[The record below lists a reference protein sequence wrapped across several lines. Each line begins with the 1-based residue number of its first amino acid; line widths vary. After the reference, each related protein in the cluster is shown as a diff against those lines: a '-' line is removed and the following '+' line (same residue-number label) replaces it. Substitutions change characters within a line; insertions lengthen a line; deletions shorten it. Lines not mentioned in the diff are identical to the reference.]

1 MLKFQDFCCLSWA
14 ENESRLILETSA
26 FYRSDVDR
34 IIDGLRVGKKREFF
48 DQPKPFLAYEFKSL
62 QFKFPYLR
70 WLLNTMWYCCL
81 GRTDYS
87 SFVEFIYPWNNGD
100 FFQKTK
106 LMYRC
111 GERNSHFSLFKSET
125 EMLLSC
131 LLRENVTFF
140 SYLRIH

>member
-14 ENESRLILETSA
+14 ENGSRLIFETSA

-70 WLLNTMWYCCL
+70 WLLNTQAAILLPWQNWLFLFRRIYLSVKMAIFFKKRSWYIDAEKETHIFPCL
-81 GRTDYS
+81 KVKQG
-87 SFVEFIYPWNNGD
+87 SFWVVCWG
-100 FFQKTK
+100 K
-106 LMYRC
+106 M
-111 GERNSHFSLFKSET
+111 
-125 EMLLSC
+125 
-131 LLRENVTFF
+131 
-140 SYLRIH
+140 